1 MTEAQNIRCDLL
13 VDDIEVSGGVLL
25 VLALADTVDL
35 VVDGSTVVVTHL
47 TSTGNSP
54 LDVGR
59 MPCTNTSDLSQTLV
73 CLSGQLLGSPSAGDT
88 LETVTL
94 GDGNGINHLILL
106 EDGIDLNW
114 LLKQTMA
121 EVDLVRN
128 ATTVDLDLHQ
138 VCLLLLE
145 RCRADLCVGKDT
157 DDSAVFL
164 DALQFTSNRSTLV
177 VGVLLG
183 VLGESLLLR
192 SVPVLVE
199 SSSQLVAKM
208 FCPDRRE
215 GSEAARSFDV
225 TDKTDND
232 HLVKVSLHHL

>member
-1 MTEAQNIRCDLL
+1 M
-13 VDDIEVSGGVLL
+13 S
-25 VLALADTVDL
+25 
-35 VVDGSTVVVTHL
+35 
-47 TSTGNSP
+47 
-54 LDVGR
+54 
-59 MPCTNTSDLSQTLV
+59 
-73 CLSGQLLGSPSAGDT
+73 
-88 LETVTL
+88 
-94 GDGNGINHLILL
+94 
-106 EDGIDLNW
+106 
-114 LLKQTMA
+114 
-121 EVDLVRN
+121 
-128 ATTVDLDLHQ
+128 
-138 VCLLLLE
+138 
-145 RCRADLCVGKDT
+145 KDT

-164 DALQFTSNRSTLV
+164 DALEFASNRSTLV

>member
-1 MTEAQNIRCDLL
+1 VTELGRSVDPFELDLLKCLAGCVREHGFSESDDSLLDTWNGALEENEVVLDLTVADKATHWCDLL
-13 VDDIEVSGGVLL
+13 VDNIEVGGGVLL
-25 VLALADTVDL
+25 VLALANTVDL

-128 ATTVDLDLHQ
+128 ASTVDLDLHQ
-138 VCLLLLE
+138 VRLLLLE
-145 RCRADLCVGKDT
+145 RC
-157 DDSAVFL
+157 
-164 DALQFTSNRSTLV
+164 
-177 VGVLLG
+177 
-183 VLGESLLLR
+183 
-192 SVPVLVE
+192 
-199 SSSQLVAKM
+199 
-208 FCPDRRE
+208 
-215 GSEAARSFDV
+215 
-225 TDKTDND
+225 
-232 HLVKVSLHHL
+232 